1 MTVKQYLRQLA
12 RLAQHINILTDEVE
26 ERRTRLTSAAMPS
39 LGEKVQSSPQGDRFA
54 DMIAALADKDL
65 QRQEQIYCYEVIRDR
80 IVDEILGL
88 DNDVHQAILY
98 RRYVRQE
105 SLRQIAAEL
114 HYEYKYLCRLHGL
127 ALINFRMTYSDKF
140 KE

>member
-1 MTVKQYLRQLA
+1 MTAKQYLRQLA
-12 RLAQHINILTDEVE
+12 RLAQHIKILSDELE
-26 ERRTRLTSAAMPS
+26 ERRERLTSAAMPP
-39 LGEKVQSSPQGDRFA
+39 LGEKVQTTPHGDKFA

-65 QRQEQIYCYEVIRDR
+65 QRQEQIYCYEQLRDD
-80 IVDEILGL
+80 IIDEILGL

-98 RRYVRQE
+98 RRYVQQE
-105 SLRQIAAEL
+105 PLRQIAEEL

-127 ALINFRMTYSDKF
+127 ALINFKITYADKL